1 MQKAIMLVLLAVGVV
16 NVANA
21 QDIDDGISVETETV
35 VTKLDKSTE
44 TAVWP
49 DDYQKWEMKSTGK
62 YFDVNFFNKEIIE
75 NNYVMAF
82 TVRIGT
88 ITAYEEKY
96 DSSHSNGYFTRA
108 VLEYDILGNGVKMRV
123 FLMLTRNSDELQFQY
138 IQLLKDGKWI
148 SGRKGGLVTVL
159 SYNSPE
165 EVLRG
170 ALAGVLLTLELDGN
184 RPSLELY
191 LENKWDAQTIEMLKY
206 EHR

>member
-1 MQKAIMLVLLAVGVV
+1 
-16 NVANA
+16 
-21 QDIDDGISVETETV
+21 
-35 VTKLDKSTE
+35 
-44 TAVWP
+44 
-49 DDYQKWEMKSTGK
+49 
-62 YFDVNFFNKEIIE
+62 
-75 NNYVMAF
+75 
-82 TVRIGT
+82 
-88 ITAYEEKY
+88 
-96 DSSHSNGYFTRA
+96 
-108 VLEYDILGNGVKMRV
+108 MRV